1 MQHGGRKYMSSHI
14 ARKILIGLSFLLITW
29 GIVGLALSEAGYGT
43 LDSGAPILHT
53 STNNNQAVL
62 DLGFALTVISSGTIN
77 FTLGAITQTGI
88 GTLDYWVQWA
98 PQSLELGFAALVL
111 GTISIERTRDRKAL
125 KLRDRIV
132 DEVATNPGIHLR
144 ELHRS
149 IGCAMGALQYHIK
162 ILEDAGDVVSI
173 RNGNV
178 RHIFPADFSLEDRV
192 LVLTAIARNPTV
204 GLILSECVKN
214 GQTTQAEIS
223 KVLDVDKSLVSY
235 YTSSLLR
242 ADILR
247 SIKVFGREKPVVL
260 TDWARTA
267 LISSNILV
275 Q

>member
-1 MQHGGRKYMSSHI
+1 MSSHWT
-14 ARKILIGLSFLLITW
+14 RKILIGLSFILITW
-29 GIVGLALSEAGYGT
+29 GIVGLVLSESGYGA
-43 LDSGAPILHT
+43 LNSGAPVLHT
-53 STNNNQAVL
+53 SINNNQAAL
-62 DLGFALTVISSGTIN
+62 DLGLTITAVSSGTIN
-77 FTLGAITQTGI
+77 FTFDAISHSGL
-88 GTLDYWVQWA
+88 GTLDYWIHWA
-98 PQSLELGFAALVL
+98 PQSLNLGFAALVL
-111 GTISIERTRDRKAL
+111 GTISIERTTRDRKAL